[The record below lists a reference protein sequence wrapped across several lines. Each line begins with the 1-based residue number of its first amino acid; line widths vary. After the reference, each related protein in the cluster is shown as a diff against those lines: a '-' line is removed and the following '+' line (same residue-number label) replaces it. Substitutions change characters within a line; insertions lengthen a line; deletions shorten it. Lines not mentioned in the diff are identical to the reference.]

1 MVMSLASNQNNALQ
15 YVAIAIGKVHQSV
28 SSVFLKCINEKPL
41 KCEINRQVDKVKLYL
56 ELFSL
61 LKIL

>member
-15 YVAIAIGKVHQSV
+15 YVAIGKVHQSV